1 MGTELFPGNL
11 KPIKPAPPNPPSNA
25 TDYSLFTN
33 SMADEIE
40 QQLNTLMVGDDLP
53 ALSFDVNDRTVRDR
67 RRLFVAIARGVC
79 LHLANNKD
87 AFDIF
92 CVHGTTVHPTTIHVK

>member
-1 MGTELFPGNL
+1 MVVSLVPGNL
-11 KPIKPAPPNPPSNA
+11 KPAKAPNPPGNA

-33 SMADEIE
+33 SMAHEIE
-40 QQLNTLMVGDDLP
+40 HQLNMLMVGDDLP
-53 ALSFDVNDRTVRDR
+53 ALSSDLSDRTVRDR

-79 LHLANNKD
+79 LHLHKNKD

-92 CVHGTTVHPTTIHVK
+92 CVNATKVHPTEIRVE